1 MRTAAPLVL
10 GLVSSIGLI
19 GLAAIPTACTPV
31 APETSDSPASPNRG
45 TGGSLSP
52 SSIGGGGSYATG
64 GTSGGSSAGG
74 SGGSSGASG
83 VAAFATCSSP
93 ADMKGVSA
101 ADFCTQYMST
111 CQFGSGA
118 AKYSSVDDCKTKYG
132 GYTGEQ
138 KWCVAYHLC
147 KGAESNGAGKDV
159 HCPHTAGG
167 GGDPC
172 KLAAAATSVDAGTG
186 GGSGGSGGGAPDAGG
201 PPAAAPSLKTD
212 IYPLFMAKCQKC
224 HMDLVKGAADLF
236 PWLMGNAARP
246 ACGPMMMPRKAVVL
260 SKTNPD
266 ATAVCGGKMPVGSM
280 GDAEIWNKLKAW
292 NTAGAKDN

>member
-1 MRTAAPLVL
+1 
-10 GLVSSIGLI
+10 
-19 GLAAIPTACTPV
+19 
-31 APETSDSPASPNRG
+31 
-45 TGGSLSP
+45 
-52 SSIGGGGSYATG
+52 
-64 GTSGGSSAGG
+64 
-74 SGGSSGASG
+74 
-83 VAAFATCSSP
+83 
-93 ADMKGVSA
+93 MKGVSA

-118 AKYSSVDDCKTKYG
+118 ARYTSVDDCKTKYG
-132 GYTGEQ
+132 AYTGEQ

-147 KGAESNGAGKDV
+147 KGAESNGAAKDT

-172 KLAAAATSVDAGTG
+172 KLAAAATP
-186 GGSGGSGGGAPDAGG
+186 GGSGGASGGAGSGGAGGGAADAGG
-201 PPAAAPSLKTD
+201 GGTPTAAPSLKTD

-224 HMDLVKGAADLF
+224 HMDIVKGAGDLF
-236 PWLMGNAARP
+236 MWLNGNAARP

-266 ATAVCGGKMPVGSM
+266 AMAICGGKMPVGTM

-292 NTAGAKDN
+292 NADGAKDN